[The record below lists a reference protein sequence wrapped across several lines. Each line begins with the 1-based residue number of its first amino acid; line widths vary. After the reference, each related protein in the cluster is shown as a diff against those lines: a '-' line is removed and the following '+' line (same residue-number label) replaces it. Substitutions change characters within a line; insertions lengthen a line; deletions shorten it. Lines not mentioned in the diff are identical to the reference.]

1 MKTFEKKYLKKGS
14 QLKPSS
20 QSMIVCYNVHW
31 FPIEAQQPN
40 LLLTQCYRLQ
50 HVVLIY
56 LDKNSQ
62 FHEGE
67 LEE

>member
-31 FPIEAQQPN
+31 FPIEAQQQN
-40 LLLTQCYRLQ
+40 LLLTNVTGCNIQSLLFGQ
-50 HVVLIY
+50 
-56 LDKNSQ
+56 KQSNP
-62 FHEGE
+62 
-67 LEE
+67 